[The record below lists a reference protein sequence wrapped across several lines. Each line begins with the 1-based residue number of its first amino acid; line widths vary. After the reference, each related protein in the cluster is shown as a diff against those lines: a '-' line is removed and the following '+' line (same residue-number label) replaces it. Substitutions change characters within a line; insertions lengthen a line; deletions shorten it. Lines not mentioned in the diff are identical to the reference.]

1 MNILLT
7 NDDGIHAPGLWA
19 AARALVAFGRLTV
32 VAPASNYSGYGAA
45 LPPRHQVHYHTYSH
59 PNGDLPNVAAYALAG
74 TPATCAQVGL
84 SGVLGG
90 GPFDLLV
97 SGINHGANL
106 GYDVFY
112 SGTVG
117 AALTAHLLG
126 VPAIAVSLAAGPA
139 GIQHWGA
146 AAWVIG
152 EVVRLW
158 QADLAEAT
166 PFFNVNVPNLAQPDL
181 DETLITTPCRTS
193 CLSKYRFAPH
203 SHEEN
208 VIAVTAS
215 ETLHSR
221 REPWTDEWAIEL
233 GYVSV
238 TPFKAFPD
246 MLAAAP
252 ANSPRARIELSLLSA
267 PETLPASEMAEA

>member
-1 MNILLT
+1 MMKILLT
-7 NDDGIHAPGLWA
+7 NDDSIAAPGLWA
-19 AARALVAFGRLTV
+19 AARALAALGRVTV

-45 LPPRHQVHYHTYSH
+45 LPPRHQLHYYPYERYDGH
-59 PNGDLPNVAAYALAG
+59 PVNVTAYGLAG
-74 TPATCAQVGL
+74 TPSTCAQVGL

-126 VPAIAVSLAAGPA
+126 VPAIAVSLVAGPA
-139 GIQHWGA
+139 GVQHWGA
-146 AAWVIG
+146 AEWVID

-158 QADLAEAT
+158 QDDRTTAA
-166 PFFNVNVPNLAQPDL
+166 PFFNVNVPNLPQPDL
-181 DETLITTPCRTS
+181 DEMLITSPGRTS
-193 CLSKYRFAPH
+193 FLSKYRFAPH

-208 VIAVTAS
+208 VLAVTTTDS
-215 ETLHSR
+215 LVVR
-221 REPWTDEWAIEL
+221 QEPWTDAWAVAL

-238 TPFKAFPD
+238 TPFKAFLD
-246 MLAAAP
+246 LLAVASV
-252 ANSPRARIELSLLSA
+252 NGPRALTELSLLSA
-267 PETLPASEMAEA
+267 PEVVEA